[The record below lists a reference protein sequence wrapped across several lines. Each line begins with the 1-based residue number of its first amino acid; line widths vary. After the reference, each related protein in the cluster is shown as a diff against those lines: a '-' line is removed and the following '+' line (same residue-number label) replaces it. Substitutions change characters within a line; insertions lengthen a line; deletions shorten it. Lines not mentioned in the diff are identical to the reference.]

1 MKKEIK
7 SIAVVL
13 SVLIVFLA
21 GVGLGTNQGVNVN
34 IGGSFEVNNS
44 GSDSVV
50 AQTTVA
56 TTQATTQST
65 TAAQAD
71 SGETEQTTAADSS
84 NEDTTQ
90 ETTEEAAT
98 SSLPSTT
105 EEIVAKYNEVINNL
119 KAESYVQIDKVQDI
133 EVNITDC
140 SISMATSLIDAAI
153 GAVMSADS
161 WSATFTDGVADD
173 GNTLDGQTYPAD
185 QECILEAA
193 GVESA
198 TCTDNGD
205 GTYTLEIAFISE
217 NSVFDGTSS
226 TPETTYNE
234 QALDPIN
241 LATFEIPGITIT
253 AADMNYPGSIITAT
267 INADGK
273 IIEQIVHLPM
283 DGSGT
288 GSISFFSP
296 TVTLDG
302 FADTTF
308 TFSY

>member
-7 SIAVVL
+7 SIAIVL

-21 GVGLGTNQGVNVN
+21 GVGLGTNKGVNVN
-34 IGGSFEVNNS
+34 IGGSFDVNNS
-44 GSDSVV
+44 GSDSS
-50 AQTTVA
+50 AEQTTVA
-56 TTQATTQST
+56 TTEATTQST

-71 SGETEQTTAADSS
+71 ADEEEQTTAADSS
-84 NEDTTQ
+84 SE
-90 ETTEEAAT
+90 ETTTEAAAT
-98 SSLPSTT
+98 STLPSTT

-119 KAESYVQIDKVQDI
+119 KAETYVQIDKVQDI

-140 SISMATSLIDAAI
+140 SISLATSLIDAAI
-153 GAVMSADS
+153 GAVMAPDT
-161 WSATFTDGVADD
+161 WNRTFTDGVTDD
-173 GNTLDGQTYPAD
+173 GYTLDGQTYPAD

-198 TCTDNGD
+198 TCTENAD

-217 NSVFDGTSS
+217 NLKFDGTTS
-226 TPETTYNE
+226 TPEMTYNE

-253 AADMNYPGSIITAT
+253 EADMNYPDSTICAT

-302 FADTTF
+302 YADTTF